1 MASKIIKIK
10 VSKASKLQMQTLLL
24 ELGLIAK
31 QWFRKVKVKIEV
43 TKQKSLDIY
52 PLMVSNII
60 RKDNYANNTSYIFL
74 GNHYNVN
81 DCYIF
86 IKKYMETDR

>member
-43 TKQKSLDIY
+43 TKQNTLDIY
-52 PLMVSNII
+52 PLIVCNIT
-60 RKDNYANNTSYIFL
+60 RKD
-74 GNHYNVN
+74 
-81 DCYIF
+81 
-86 IKKYMETDR
+86 K

>member
-10 VSKASKLQMQTLLL
+10 VSKASKLQLQTFLL

-43 TKQKSLDIY
+43 
-52 PLMVSNII
+52 
-60 RKDNYANNTSYIFL
+60 
-74 GNHYNVN
+74 
-81 DCYIF
+81 
-86 IKKYMETDR
+86 IK

>member
-10 VSKASKLQMQTLLL
+10 VSKASKLQLQTLLL

-43 TKQKSLDIY
+43 TKQNTLDIY

-60 RKDNYANNTSYIFL
+60 RKD
-74 GNHYNVN
+74 
-81 DCYIF
+81 
-86 IKKYMETDR
+86 K